1 MTLKAADDQKQN
13 TSLPTKRFLPVA
25 APYFAGNEKTYV
37 EQCMD
42 STWISS
48 RGEFIDRFEQAF
60 AAFCQVEHALTC
72 TSGTSALHLALLGAG
87 VSAGDEVIVP
97 TLTFVASANAVIY
110 CGATP
115 VFIDIEPET
124 WNLDID
130 QLESK
135 ITSRTKAI
143 IVVHLFGHPVDMDA
157 VMAIAA
163 RHGLTVIEDAAEA
176 VGADYKG
183 RRVGSLGHVATFSL
197 YGNKIITTGEGG
209 LITTNDRQ
217 MYRKML
223 QLRGQGQDFERRY
236 WFPILG
242 YNYRMTN
249 LQAAVGLAQLEQVDW
264 HIARRRENAHWYA
277 ESLAA
282 APQYTLQPEKPW
294 AKHVYWINSV
304 VIPTDFHLTRDQVMD
319 ALAQRGIETRPFFY
333 PMHTLPIYA
342 DANRLNHFP
351 VADSYA
357 ARGIN
362 LPSSANLTREDV
374 AYVAQALIDLL
385 P

>member
-1 MTLKAADDQKQN
+1 MTQEAADAKGHEPAAP
-13 TSLPTKRFLPVA
+13 SKRFLPVA
-25 APYFAGNEKTYV
+25 APYFAGNEKAYV

-48 RGEFIDRFEQAF
+48 RGEFIDRFEKAF
-60 AAFCQVEHALTC
+60 AAFCQVEYALTC

-87 VSAGDEVIVP
+87 VGPGDEVIVP
-97 TLTFVASANAVIY
+97 TLTFVASANAVMY

-135 ITSRTKAI
+135 VTPKTKAI
-143 IVVHLFGHPVDMDA
+143 MAVHLFGHPVDMDP
-157 VMAIAA
+157 VMRVAG
-163 RHGLTVIEDAAEA
+163 RYGLAVIEDAAEA
-176 VGADYKG
+176 IGAEYKG
-183 RRVGSLGHVATFSL
+183 RRVGSIGHVATFSL

-209 LITTNDRQ
+209 MITTNDAQ
-217 MYRKML
+217 MHRKML

-249 LQAAVGLAQLEQVDW
+249 LQAAIGLAQLEQIEW
-264 HIARRRENAHWYA
+264 HIDRRRENARWYA
-277 ESLAA
+277 EFLAN

-294 AKHVYWINSV
+294 AKNVYWINSV
-304 VIPTDFHLTRDQVMD
+304 VIPPDFHLTRDQVMD

-333 PMHTLPIYA
+333 PMHTLPIYTEISRF
-342 DANRLNHFP
+342 NTFP

-362 LPSSANLTREDV
+362 LPSSANLTRDDV
-374 AYVAQALIDLL
+374 AYVAEALIDLL